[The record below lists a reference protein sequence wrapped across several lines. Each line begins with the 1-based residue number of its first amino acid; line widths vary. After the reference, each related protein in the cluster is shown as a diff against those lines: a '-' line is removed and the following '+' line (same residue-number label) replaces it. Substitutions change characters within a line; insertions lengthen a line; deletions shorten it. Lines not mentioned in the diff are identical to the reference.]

1 MDNLHEFLKTKIN
14 YILSQ
19 QKYEISCYIERIAGT
34 REIADIS
41 KEGFYNDCNMVL
53 QFVDNK
59 IIPNTTQEIKELFRG
74 LHIVADEKEIRL
86 IIHTAQFYIGPSK
99 HYSIDIN
106 TNSIDNLLSRP
117 LLSRI
122 SHKEEFLKEY
132 RKCLFDAISVEA
144 ERIVSNHI
152 SDLLKKES
160 ELYSLKNKLTN
171 DTDCSGGST
180 GCSASSKEG
189 KTEEPAKEAWAHGA
203 LGANVGYMIANGHGA
218 IACGVIG
225 FSPLGAASF
234 IESAKSLAISELE
247 KENGTEKQDTTYLP
261 KIEREATG
269 ESSIYDKVYSSVFA
283 PAEVKKKSNMLTQ
296 IYLHLKEDSETV
308 KSLSKEADKN
318 ATRRDYIPLS
328 VKLKHGDIVDV
339 EFNINGAT
347 SLMSKRKSF
356 TWQGDFLKY
365 SFNYFI
371 PEDIDIEELNCE
383 ANVFVNG
390 AMVGEMMF
398 NTKIVESPKDLNPEV
413 RSHCFNKVFISY
425 AHEDIQQVKFIA
437 LAYQAQGV
445 EYFYDRH
452 NLSGGDVFEEKIFDY
467 IDKADLF
474 ILCWSRNAAV
484 SEYVAKE
491 KAHAMMHAYPQVRRE
506 DATIKIHP
514 ISIEPY
520 TDLPDDMI
528 KIYNFDVI

>member
-1 MDNLHEFLKTKIN
+1 MDNLHEFLNTKIN

-117 LLSRI
+117 LLSRNF
-122 SHKEEFLKEY
+122 HKEEFLKEY

-160 ELYSLKNKLTN
+160 ELYSLKNRLTN

-180 GCSASSKEG
+180 ACSASSKEG
-189 KTEEPAKEAWAHGA
+189 KTEEPAKDHSVADTVIYSQTTLKKSNLCRGWSDSDSYPGRLAMYA
-203 LGANVGYMIANGHGA
+203 LGDVG
-218 IACGVIG
+218 
-225 FSPLGAASF
+225 
-234 IESAKSLAISELE
+234 ETAKQ
-247 KENGTEKQDTTYLP
+247 TDTTYLP

-365 SFNYFI
+365 SFSYFI

-390 AMVGEMMF
+390 VMVGEMMF

-445 EYFYDRH
+445 YRK
-452 NLSGGDVFEEKIFDY
+452 SV
-467 IDKADLF
+467 
-474 ILCWSRNAAV
+474 V
-484 SEYVAKE
+484 
-491 KAHAMMHAYPQVRRE
+491 
-506 DATIKIHP
+506 
-514 ISIEPY
+514 
-520 TDLPDDMI
+520 
-528 KIYNFDVI
+528 

>member
-19 QKYEISCYIERIAGT
+19 QKHKISCYIERIAGT
-34 REIADIS
+34 KEIADIS
-41 KEGFYNDCNMVL
+41 KEGFYDDCKMVL
-53 QFVDNK
+53 QFVDNE
-59 IIPNTTQEIKELFRG
+59 IIPSTTQEIKELFRG

-86 IIHTAQFYIGPSK
+86 IIHTVQFYIDPSK
-99 HYSIDIN
+99 HYSIDID

-117 LLSRI
+117 LLSRN
-122 SHKEEFLKEY
+122 SHKEEFLKKY

-144 ERIVSNHI
+144 EKIVSNHV

-160 ELYSLKNKLTN
+160 ELYSLKNRLTN

-189 KTEEPAKEAWAHGA
+189 KTEEPAKDHSVADTAIYSQTTLKKSNLCRGWSDSDSYPGWLVMYA
-203 LGANVGYMIANGHGA
+203 LGDEG
-218 IACGVIG
+218 
-225 FSPLGAASF
+225 
-234 IESAKSLAISELE
+234 ETAKQ
-247 KENGTEKQDTTYLP
+247 TDTTYLP

-339 EFNINGAT
+339 ELNINGAI

-365 SFNYFI
+365 SFSYFI
-371 PEDIDIEELNCE
+371 PEDIDVEELNCE

-413 RSHCFNKVFISY
+413 RSHCFKKVFISY
-425 AHEDIQQVKFIA
+425 AHEDSQQVKFIA

-452 NLSGGDVFEEKIFDY
+452 NLGGGDVFEEKIFDY
-467 IDKADLF
+467 INNADLF
-474 ILCWSRNAAV
+474 ILCWSKNAAD

-491 KAHAMMHAYPQVRRE
+491 KAHAMLHAYPQVKKE